1 MENLPRHNNLWAV
14 ILAAGEGSRL
24 ASLTRNLYGRPVP
37 KQFATLAGERSLLQ
51 TTVDRLIP
59 ICPTARMVVIVPAE
73 HRALARQQ
81 LAEWPDIEMV
91 VQPRNA
97 GTGPGIMLP
106 LRHVLARDPSARVLI
121 VPSDHFIP
129 DPEPIRDG
137 IRSANAAL
145 ATTPIVLVGVQ
156 PTHAETEYGWIVPGD
171 GSAGSVQPVATFVEK
186 PMAAT
191 ARMLMRQ
198 GALWNTFLMVAK
210 GQALWDVA
218 SRRLPRQARA
228 ICRCVDAG
236 LSNESARIDA
246 YRDLESANFSADV
259 LADEPGLG
267 VIRVDGSGMDGLGLA
282 GARLPV
288 TGRNS

>member
-1 MENLPRHNNLWAV
+1 
-14 ILAAGEGSRL
+14 
-24 ASLTRNLYGRPVP
+24 
-37 KQFATLAGERSLLQ
+37 
-51 TTVDRLIP
+51 
-59 ICPTARMVVIVPAE
+59 MVVIVPAE

-81 LAEWPDIEMV
+81 LAEWPDIEMI

-121 VPSDHFIP
+121 APSDHFVP
-129 DPEPIRDG
+129 NSDPIRNA
-137 IRSANAAL
+137 IRRACAAL
-145 ATTPIVLVGVQ
+145 ATKPIVLVGVQ
-156 PTHAETEYGWIVPGD
+156 PTHPETEYGWIVPDG

-191 ARMLMRQ
+191 AKMLMNQ
-198 GALWNTFLMVAK
+198 GALWNTFLMVAE

-218 SRRLPRQARA
+218 SRRLPSQAHA

-246 YRDLESANFSADV
+246 YRDLEDANFSSDV
-259 LADEPGLG
+259 LANEPGLG
-267 VIRVDGSGMDGLGLA
+267 VIRVDGSGWTDWGTPERVYQSLA
-282 GARLPV
+282 GTPDFAALDARQRRADIVPRSSRPTSAGFGQHREFEAIALAA
-288 TGRNS
+288 TN